1 MVTGVALACAV
12 VLACALILLA
22 FRRLRIRSD
31 RRLEAVLMEI
41 DEHLGAI
48 STSVAQAIDRVAEAR
63 GEGPQLFLT
72 LDFEELVDTLV
83 AEAASRTGA
92 DAAVLRIEGPGGRP
106 VVAALGPSVD
116 GEQLERAFGPPDARR
131 FRSATTDWTY
141 DRSDEQE
148 GAPFHSALVAPL
160 EPTAGGP
167 GAALAVYSTA
177 PGAFNPAHATALSA
191 LVDEA
196 ATGLT
201 NARRF
206 AEVEARSLLDP
217 ATGVPNPRGYEL
229 ELGREVARAH
239 RSGRPLSVVLV
250 GIDGAS
256 RGAERGGNGVADV
269 ARLLTRVTRKSDISC
284 RRGEREFAILL
295 PGTREAG
302 ATTLTNRLREA
313 AQTLGV
319 GRSTLTVGYVEWHP
333 DETIEALDARADA
346 ALGRGRAVTALAPRR
361 AVGKPATEPASELRR
376 DALETLAGQVDAA
389 HRLERSLALVV
400 LDVDGLGEIAER
412 LGREAADSV
421 LDEVANRLDESLGTG
436 SAHRL
441 GPDEFALVLAES
453 TAHDAE
459 ALIGAV
465 QASLDPPPGVE
476 RLTLCAGITELAHG
490 ESGPAA
496 LERAEH
502 ALWQAKQV
510 GHGTVVVAVPGT
522 SIPPPR

>member
-72 LDFEELVDTLV
+72 LDLEELVDHSGRGGGVTDGRGRRSPSHRRPRRATRRRRV
-83 AEAASRTGA
+83 GPERRRRAARAG
-92 DAAVLRIEGPGGRP
+92 IRP
-106 VVAALGPSVD
+106 T
-116 GEQLERAFGPPDARR
+116 RR
-131 FRSATTDWTY
+131 QTVSIRDDPDWTY

-295 PGTREAG
+295 PGTREKPARRRSRIVSEKP
-302 ATTLTNRLREA
+302 LKRL
-313 AQTLGV
+313 QHQS
-319 GRSTLTVGYVEWHP
+319 STLTGARHQSGTLTRRSRHSTRGPTPPSGAGAPSQLSLHGGPSGSRRRSPRPSSGAMPSKRSPARWTPHIASNARWRSSCSTSTASARSQNDSGAKRP
-333 DETIEALDARADA
+333 TPCSTRSRIGSTRAWARARRTA
-346 ALGRGRAVTALAPRR
+346 SNGPRVRARARRIHRARRGSTHRSGAGLARPAPRR
-361 AVGKPATEPASELRR
+361 
-376 DALETLAGQVDAA
+376 
-389 HRLERSLALVV
+389 
-400 LDVDGLGEIAER
+400 
-412 LGREAADSV
+412 
-421 LDEVANRLDESLGTG
+421 
-436 SAHRL
+436 
-441 GPDEFALVLAES
+441 
-453 TAHDAE
+453 
-459 ALIGAV
+459 GAV
-465 QASLDPPPGVE
+465 DVVRRHHG
-476 RLTLCAGITELAHG
+476 AGA
-490 ESGPAA
+490 
-496 LERAEH
+496 R
-502 ALWQAKQV
+502 
-510 GHGTVVVAVPGT
+510 
-522 SIPPPR
+522 